1 MSTIEKSKEDAW
13 NLNELMDH
21 LIKLIESDDKRFSFE
36 FCAGIHENKETVI
49 SCSIEQAIHDLAVR
63 FLHNNPGMKI
73 EIVKAE
79 SV

>member
-1 MSTIEKSKEDAW
+1 MYLFMK
-13 NLNELMDH
+13 
-21 LIKLIESDDKRFSFE
+21 IKK
-36 FCAGIHENKETVI
+36 TVI

>member
-1 MSTIEKSKEDAW
+1 MG
-13 NLNELMDH
+13 
-21 LIKLIESDDKRFSFE
+21 IKLLKRKHTVKFGGRYMKNI
-36 FCAGIHENKETVI
+36 CVIITYKTGRYVPIIENKETVI
-49 SCSIEQAIHDLAVR
+49 SCSIEQAIHDFAVR

>member
-1 MSTIEKSKEDAW
+1 MEKRYMENICVIITYKTG
-13 NLNELMDH
+13 
-21 LIKLIESDDKRFSFE
+21 RYVP
-36 FCAGIHENKETVI
+36 IHENKETVI

>member
-1 MSTIEKSKEDAW
+1 MYLFMKRLGIE
-13 NLNELMDH
+13 
-21 LIKLIESDDKRFSFE
+21 IKI
-36 FCAGIHENKETVI
+36 ENKETVI

>member
-1 MSTIEKSKEDAW
+1 MENIKVRITYKTGRYAAV
-13 NLNELMDH
+13 NE
-21 LIKLIESDDKRFSFE
+21 
-36 FCAGIHENKETVI
+36 NTQTVL
-49 SCSIEQAIHDLAVR
+49 SCSIEQAIHDLAVG